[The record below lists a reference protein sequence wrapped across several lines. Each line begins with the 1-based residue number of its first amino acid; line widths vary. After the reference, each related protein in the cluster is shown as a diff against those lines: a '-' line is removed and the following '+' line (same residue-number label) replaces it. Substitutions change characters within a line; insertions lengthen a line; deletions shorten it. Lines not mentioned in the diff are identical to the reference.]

1 MKANELMVG
10 DWVRLEGKAVRI
22 RHIDTI
28 TDKVCYEGSN
38 VLVGIEF
45 LEPLPISGL
54 EDVIR
59 RPDMTCMWNDHMSIV
74 TGFDFYELKIIRR
87 GKVVVNVNV
96 AYVHHVQHAMRVAG
110 RSDDIELKDF

>member
-1 MKANELMVG
+1 MVG
-10 DWVRLEGKAVRI
+10 DWVRLGGKAVRI
-22 RHIDTI
+22 RYIDTI
-28 TDKVCYEGSN
+28 RNTVCYDVSN
-38 VLVGIEF
+38 VMVGIEF

-54 EDVIR
+54 EDVIC

-74 TGFDFYELKIIRR
+74 TGFDFYELKITRR
-87 GKVVVNVNV
+87 GRVVVDVNV